1 MDNPQKISNDDSEI
15 RITSLGPV
23 LSPKQKRRIIFA
35 ALLICVFLILSS
47 MVTGIFLYLHNLSTP
62 EKTLEAFCSGL
73 VHHDLHSAYEQF
85 SQHQDGIV
93 DESTFSQSIEKIII
107 QQGKI
112 KDCRVQDVSQR
123 DSTYATG
130 TTILIFQK
138 GYPLQSHWKLIFE
151 NGSWKLAGLVP

>member
-1 MDNPQKISNDDSEI
+1 MDNPQEISNDDSEI

-23 LSPKQKRRIIFA
+23 LSPKQKKRIIFTV
-35 ALLICVFLILSS
+35 LLICIFLILSS
-47 MVTGIFLYLHNLSTP
+47 IVTEIFLYLYNLSTP
-62 EKTLEAFCSGL
+62 EKTLEVFCSSL

-85 SQHQDGIV
+85 SQHQNGIA
-93 DESTFSQSIEKIII
+93 DESTFSQSIERIIT

-138 GYPLQSHWKLIFE
+138 GFPLPSHWRLIFE